1 MSAVIASP
9 AYCYGRGEMPGS
21 LVRWVRP
28 DTSLRKKRAVGLI
41 LLAGLLTLFV
51 LFGRIPTL
59 DGARAEL
66 LFAAGS
72 ARIECF
78 QGECVDTSDKSD
90 RPPLL
95 SRSWN
100 FAESYLKLIA
110 LGITFGLL
118 VVGLVEAFIFPR
130 RRTAG
135 SSAAGAGLIGRALQA
150 IAGRHG
156 LAVQIG
162 DAGVPAPSHL
172 NVSVLLLAAML
183 FAPMLAG
190 GTIVLSVVGVLI
202 AGPLAAMGGG
212 RRWLWG
218 IHVPVDAG
226 ELTESSWRRPLTN
239 GLRDWAEA
247 TLRHLVR
254 LGPLIVLAAFLS
266 GLAVQWLDPETVS
279 SFLGDSAQGILVAA
293 TLGLLISVP
302 LMMVIPLVAALL
314 LIGMGTAPAAT
325 LLFAAATGGLVRFW
339 RLPGIVPRRAIVA
352 FGTTTWALGTVGGL
366 AILGVGLLIYGS
378 EFGSRAE
385 AEALN
390 IDASSPRVFATYT
403 EGGPLLYRLPPELAL
418 KIYGE
423 PILRADDLAPRIA
436 GDYAGTFRSD
446 GSDVNGEI
454 RLTLRQAGFAVSG
467 EVEMRGTA
475 NWGGVFTGVSDADRF
490 NFSLDVDSPDISGVV
505 EFTGELPENRSGFA
519 LTGTLIGTYY
529 VLSNGERG
537 KWEASLVGG

>member
-1 MSAVIASP
+1 
-9 AYCYGRGEMPGS
+9 MPGF
-21 LVRWVRP
+21 LGRWP
-28 DTSLRKKRAVGLI
+28 GLETSLGKKRAAGLA

-72 ARIECF
+72 ERIECF

-100 FAESYLKLIA
+100 FAESYLTLVA
-110 LGITFGLL
+110 LGVTFALL

-130 RRTAG
+130 QRTPN
-135 SSAAGAGLIGRALQA
+135 SSAERAGPLGYALRAFTDRRGLALQ
-150 IAGRHG
+150 
-156 LAVQIG
+156 VG
-162 DAGVPAPSHL
+162 DAGDPVPSTL
-172 NVSVLLLAAML
+172 NLSALLLAAML

-190 GTIVLSVVGVLI
+190 GTIALSVVGVLV
-202 AGPLAAMGGG
+202 AGPLAALAMGGARG
-212 RRWLWG
+212 RSWG
-218 IHVPVDAG
+218 IRVPVDPG
-226 ELTESSWRRPLTN
+226 ELAASSWRRPLAD
-239 GLRDWAEA
+239 GVRDWAAA
-247 TLRHLVR
+247 TLHYLVR

-266 GLAVQWLDPETVS
+266 GLAVQWLDPETVTT
-279 SFLGDSAQGILVAA
+279 FLGDSLQGVLIAA

-302 LMMVIPLVAALL
+302 LMLQVPLVAALL

-325 LLFAAATGGLVRFW
+325 LLFAAATGGVVRFW
-339 RLPGIVPRRAIVA
+339 RLAGIIPRRAMVA
-352 FGTTTWALGTVGGL
+352 FGTTTWALGTVGGI

-385 AEALN
+385 VAARN
-390 IDASSPRVFATYT
+390 IDASSSRVFATYT
-403 EGGPLLYRLPPELAL
+403 EGGPLLYKLPPEIAL
-418 KIYGE
+418 KIYGQ
-423 PILRADDLAPRIA
+423 PILRADDLPARMA

-454 RLTLRQAGFAVSG
+454 TLALSQAGFTVSG
-467 EVEMRGTA
+467 EVEMRGPS
-475 NWGGVFTGVSDADRF
+475 NWGGAFTGTSDADRF
-490 NFSLDVDSPDISGVV
+490 TFSLDVDSPEMSSVV
-505 EFTGELPENRSGFA
+505 DFIGELPENRSGFA
-519 LTGTLIGTYY
+519 LTGTLIGTYH
-529 VLSNGERG
+529 VVSTGERG